1 MRLGTVLSIIT
12 RAINTRLR
20 FPLQVWRGCVG
31 MDNALCQ
38 KPPLQVLGEIQIP
51 SLDSGWSQNFMN
63 NSGCTEF
70 KSLLSALDCIA
81 ALVAAVLAFPI
92 SKTLYETGQIPII

>member
-1 MRLGTVLSIIT
+1 MRLGTVLRGSSIP
-12 RAINTRLR
+12 ASL
-20 FPLQVWRGCVG
+20 PLQVWRGCVG

-51 SLDSGWSQNFMN
+51 SLDFGWSQNFMN

-70 KSLLSALDCIA
+70 KTPPFCF
-81 ALVAAVLAFPI
+81 VLMMAFDGCGIGVPNFKD
-92 SKTLYETGQIPII
+92 SV

>member
-31 MDNALCQ
+31 MDNALSQ
-38 KPPLQVLGEIQIP
+38 KTPFASAREK
-51 SLDSGWSQNFMN
+51 
-63 NSGCTEF
+63 F
-70 KSLLSALDCIA
+70 KSHLW
-81 ALVAAVLAFPI
+81 I
-92 SKTLYETGQIPII
+92 SGGARIS